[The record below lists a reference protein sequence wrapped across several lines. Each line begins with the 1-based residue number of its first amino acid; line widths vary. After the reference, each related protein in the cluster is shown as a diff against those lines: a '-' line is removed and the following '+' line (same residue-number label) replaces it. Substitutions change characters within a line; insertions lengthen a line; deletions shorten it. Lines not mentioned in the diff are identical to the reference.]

1 MKEVFM
7 SASIIAAIILCF
19 VGILKLPFKSFKE
32 KHPKWYRAVFCI
44 ISLVLSVGLPIICQ
58 LYVLNGALYSLDFLI
73 LTITTIAGVFGL
85 YTSYEGL
92 GLKQLVKIIVSKV
105 AELLNKHSDSKLA
118 KIVKKEGIEKLTE
131 ISNKLAEEEKQKEL
145 AKTTDVVE
153 ITEDNNS
160 QVVEV
165 TNEQIQQ

>member
-7 SASIIAAIILCF
+7 AASIITAIILCF

-58 LYVLNGALYSLDFLI
+58 LYVLNGILYSLDFLV
-73 LTITTIAGVFGL
+73 LTLTTVAGVFGL

-105 AELLNKHSDSKLA
+105 AELLNNHNDSKLA
-118 KIVKKEGIEKLTE
+118 KLVKKEGIEKLTE
-131 ISNKLAEEEKQKEL
+131 IANKLAEEEKQKEL
-145 AKTTDVVE
+145 AKNETEIVDVVSNSDAVGVIE
-153 ITEDNNS
+153 IVD
-160 QVVEV
+160 
-165 TNEQIQQ
+165 EQK